1 MTREQKEVHERLLA
15 KLPSRIHSVDP
26 DYGPGKYIGM
36 GYERGKNPKQGR
48 PVIVCGVKYKS
59 LRAAGKATGVTRQ
72 AIHQWLMKGDKRAQ
86 YADIESK

>member
-1 MTREQKEVHERLLA
+1 MNQEQQEAHERLLA
-15 KLPSRIHSVDP
+15 KLPIRTHSVDP

-48 PVIVCGVKYKS
+48 PVIVDGVRYKS

-72 AIHQWLMKGDKRAQ
+72 AIHQWLMKGDRRAK
-86 YADIESK
+86 YAE